1 MSSSS
6 QQPDSSITLNDT
18 YTIDLSGI
26 NCHNSYSSDT
36 ITISG
41 YNPCTVSYS
50 YANMP
55 TISTI
60 TTSQISALTTAQIG
74 VLSGTTINSIDTSAF
89 RINLPQEWV
98 DCFPDFKRIEKM
110 CEEYPGLKI
119 AYEKFVT
126 TYKLVTDHYDTPKDK
141 RPKP

>member
-18 YTIDLSGI
+18 YTIDVS
-26 NCHNSYSSDT
+26 NMSTFSFTNNDT
-36 ITISG
+36 ITLTAYS
-41 YNPCTVSYS
+41 PCTVSY
-50 YANMP
+50 P
-55 TISTI
+55 TQYSSPSMSTL
-60 TTSQISALTTAQIG
+60 TTTQISGLTTAQLGSI
-74 VLSGTTINSIDTSAF
+74 TSIDTSSF
-89 RINLPQEWV
+89 KINFPEEWV
-98 DCFPDFKRIEKM
+98 NCFPDFKRIEKM

-141 RPKP
+141 RSKP